1 MSKKRIEAI
10 VKKGIGAF
18 SKVGDE
24 AALLALET
32 EYTGRKSELSEIL
45 KGLKDL
51 TPEEKKEIGPLANEA
66 RQRLEAAAAE
76 ARARIEAKKLAEE
89 DRLDV
94 TLPGVAEPA
103 GHLHPITRITHEI
116 EDIFMGMGFSIAD
129 GPEAETA
136 FHNFDA
142 LNVPKDHPARDMQD
156 TFWVKPV
163 GSQQPTDGEEG
174 EERYVLRTHTSSV
187 QVPYMKTHVP
197 PFRII
202 IPGRTFRNEATD
214 ASHEHTFH
222 QFECLMVDEAGK
234 SLPRTDCEKQS
245 GAGVTVA
252 HFKHIAEAFFRA
264 FFARDVE
271 VRLRPS
277 FFPFTEP
284 SFEFDIS
291 CIICD
296 AKGCPACKQT
306 GWLEIGGAGMVHQ
319 NVLVAAGY
327 EEGKYQGFAWG
338 FGLNRL
344 AMMKYRIPDIR
355 LFMGGDVRFIRQ
367 F

>member
-1 MSKKRIEAI
+1 MLKKRIEVI
-10 VKKGIGAF
+10 LKKGIGAF
-18 SKVGDE
+18 SKAKDE
-24 AALLALET
+24 AALLALEA

-51 TPEEKKEIGPLANEA
+51 TKEEKKEVGPLANEA
-66 RQRLEAAAAE
+66 RKSLESAATE
-76 ARARIEAKKLAEE
+76 ARARIEAKALAED

-94 TLPGVAEPA
+94 TLPGVAEPV
-103 GHLHPITRITHEI
+103 GHLHPITRLSHEI
-116 EDIFMGMGFSIAD
+116 EDIFAGMGFSVAD
-129 GPEAETA
+129 GPEAETE
-136 FHNFDA
+136 FYNFDA

-156 TFWVKPV
+156 TFWVKPGNREQGT
-163 GSQQPTDGEEG
+163 GSGKS
-174 EERYVLRTHTSSV
+174 ERYLLRTHTSSV
-187 QVPYMKTHVP
+187 QVRYMETHTP
-197 PFRII
+197 PFRIV
-202 IPGRTFRNEATD
+202 IPGRIFRNEATD

-222 QFECLMVDEAGK
+222 QFECLMVDVAGK
-234 SLPRTDCEKQS
+234 
-245 GAGVTVA
+245 VTVA
-252 HFKHIAEAFFRA
+252 HFKYVAETFFRE
-264 FFARDVE
+264 FFGRDVD

-291 CIICD
+291 CILCG
-296 AKGCPACKQT
+296 AKGCPVCKQT

-338 FGLNRL
+338 FGLTRL
-344 AMMKYRIPDIR
+344 AMMKYKIPDIR
-355 LFMGGDVRFIRQ
+355 LFMGGDVRFTRQ

>member
-1 MSKKRIEAI
+1 MKKRIEAI
-10 VKKGIGAF
+10 VKKGIAAF
-18 SKVGDE
+18 SKAKDE
-24 AALLALET
+24 AALLVLET

-51 TPEEKKEIGPLANEA
+51 TPEEKKEVGPIANEA
-66 RQRLEAAAAE
+66 RKSLEVAATE
-76 ARARIEAKKLAEE
+76 ARSRIEAKALAED

-94 TLPGVAEPA
+94 TLPGAAEPV
-103 GHLHPITRITHEI
+103 GHLHPITRLSHEI
-116 EDIFMGMGFSIAD
+116 EDIFAGMGFSVAD
-129 GPEAETA
+129 GPEAETE
-136 FHNFDA
+136 FYNFDA
-142 LNVPKDHPARDMQD
+142 LNFPKNHPARDMQD
-156 TFWVKPV
+156 TFWIKP
-163 GSQQPTDGEEG
+163 GNKEQGAESGEA
-174 EERYVLRTHTSSV
+174 ERYLLRTHTSSV
-187 QVPYMKTHVP
+187 QVRYMEAHTP

-202 IPGRTFRNEATD
+202 APGRVFRNEATD
-214 ASHEHTFH
+214 ASHEFAFH
-222 QFECLMVDEAGK
+222 HFECLMVDEAGK
-234 SLPRTDCEKQS
+234 
-245 GAGVTVA
+245 VTVA
-252 HFKHIAEAFFRA
+252 HFKYIAETFFRE
-264 FFARDVE
+264 FFGREVG

-291 CIICD
+291 CILCD
-296 AKGCPACKQT
+296 GKGCSACKQT

-338 FGLNRL
+338 FGLTRL
-344 AMMKYRIPDIR
+344 AMMKYKIPDIR